1 MGLAHDKKGTSTNV
15 HVTTGFQR
23 HKISN
28 HTICDS
34 TWFLIMTEKKR
45 LQTIKNQEV
54 FWIITGTLVDADLDY
69 DVMNIFIH

>member
-23 HKISN
+23 HQISN
-28 HTICDS
+28 HTICDN

-54 FWIITGTLVDADLDY
+54 FWIIAGTLVDADLDY

>member
-1 MGLAHDKKGTSTNV
+1 MGLAHDKNDTSTNV
-15 HVTTGFQR
+15 LVTTGFQR